1 VRSTDVLL
9 AGLAFPE
16 GPRWHDDRLF
26 FSDMHGHRVVA
37 VEENGES
44 ETIAEVPNQPSGL
57 GWLPDGRMLVVS
69 MVDRKVLRLEAD
81 GLVLHADL
89 AALAPANCN
98 DMVVDGRGRAYVG
111 NFGFDMY
118 AGEPWRKT
126 NIIAVDPDGRA
137 WVAAEDMSF
146 PNGPVVTPDNT
157 TLIVG
162 ESTAARLTAF
172 DIGEDGSLSNRR
184 VWASLK
190 EIGATPD
197 GICLDAEG
205 AIWVACPA
213 SNRCVRVGE
222 GGELL
227 DEVPTGRGTFACAL
241 GGRDGRTLFICTADD
256 HEPVAARAA
265 ASGRIET
272 TTVPVGAPA

>member
-1 VRSTDVLL
+1 
-9 AGLAFPE
+9 
-16 GPRWHDDRLF
+16 
-26 FSDMHGHRVVA
+26 
-37 VEENGES
+37 
-44 ETIAEVPNQPSGL
+44 
-57 GWLPDGRMLVVS
+57 MLVVS

-89 AALAPANCN
+89 AALAPASCN

-111 NFGFDMY
+111 NFGFDIY

-137 WVAAEDMSF
+137 WVAAEEMSF
-146 PNGPVVTPDNT
+146 PNGPVITPDNA

-172 DIGEDGSLSNRR
+172 DIGADGSLSNRR

-190 EIGATPD
+190 DIGATPD

-227 DEVPTGRGTFACAL
+227 DEVATGRGTFACAL
-241 GGRDGRTLFICTADD
+241 GGRDGCTLFICTADA
-256 HEPVAARAA
+256 HEPDAARAA
-265 ASGRIET
+265 ASGCIET
-272 TTVPVGAPA
+272 TTVPVGAAA